1 MVVGVPCYDSLP
13 GATPPL
19 LQVLQ
24 DASVAEVIDVA
35 AEIHKLGVDVCG
47 HAAVGG
53 RGEVG
58 ATGHHAGTARWG
70 TFSSPLHQ
78 GTKSTQR
85 HTQRGTF
92 YLRS

>member
-1 MVVGVPCYDSLP
+1 MPCYDSFT
-13 GATPPL
+13 GATPTL

-35 AEIHKLGVDVCG
+35 AEVHKLGVDVCG

-53 RGEVG
+53 GGEVG

-70 TFSSPLHQ
+70 AFSPPLHQ
-78 GTKSTQR
+78 GTKSTRIHRDREEKEKKPQR
-85 HTQRGTF
+85 H
-92 YLRS
+92 